1 MKSLKTILALVLF
14 VLIAA
19 NFIFS
24 EELKVRVTV
33 AKANIR
39 LRPTTQSNIVSAVP
53 LGAVLEVIKK
63 EGNWYFVKLPSDE
76 KGIVVTGYI
85 HQSIVEVF
93 EEIKQPVDPKEKVV
107 EKEKKTIT
115 TEEKESPVK
124 IESKFIALEPKVLAL
139 RKETKDLNYQEWKM
153 QYDEAESDFF
163 KWEKYRKIGMY
174 TTFGV
179 GLGLPLLV
187 IFTKEFSL
195 MGTASALVGIGGAGL
210 WGYAYSKRATAA
222 NKIAILEEQG
232 KTKGWIETSFDPK
245 TKTYAVSFT
254 LSF

>member
-85 HQSIVEVF
+85 HQSIVEVIEMIERGERV
-93 EEIKQPVDPKEKVV
+93 EEKKVEEKKANVIEKKEKSS
-107 EKEKKTIT
+107 KIPAK
-115 TEEKESPVK
+115 PVGP
-124 IESKFIALEPKVLAL
+124 PKVVP
-139 RKETKDLNYQEWKM
+139 RDVDYQEWKIK
-153 QYDEAESDFF
+153 YDKAETDFL
-163 KWEKYRKIGMY
+163 KWERYRKIGMITVY
-174 TTFGV
+174 TISV
-179 GLGLPLLV
+179 ALPLLF
-187 IFTKEFSL
+187 ILTKEISL
-195 MGTASALVGIGGAGL
+195 LPGTGLTLVGIGGAGL
-210 WGYAYSKRATAA
+210 WGYANGKKAAAADRKRLLTNEGRIKGYISASI
-222 NKIAILEEQG
+222 NPEKKCYAI
-232 KTKGWIETSFDPK
+232 T
-245 TKTYAVSFT
+245 FT